1 MISPAGDM
9 PGDSSAESGPPI
21 PSAPPAKPPAGSGV
35 SGWFVS
41 FTFYF
46 LSSLRIN
53 RNSASPG
60 CRDGLVLEEKSHRPG
75 SATLS
80 GPFQGSQPYNPA
92 DDYLEVPLQPA
103 KRIGSVQMIILLS
116 LTGFEVSIRT
126 ARFHDL
132 ESALQSIV
140 RVDRPSLDV
149 LDYAYRD
156 DPLPQGSPHR
166 AGTFHQERTIASCSG
181 IDVRNAPGPL

>member
-1 MISPAGDM
+1 M
-9 PGDSSAESGPPI
+9 
-21 PSAPPAKPPAGSGV
+21 
-35 SGWFVS
+35 
-41 FTFYF
+41 
-46 LSSLRIN
+46 
-53 RNSASPG
+53 
-60 CRDGLVLEEKSHRPG
+60 VL
-75 SATLS
+75 
-80 GPFQGSQPYNPA
+80 
-92 DDYLEVPLQPA
+92 LQPVN
-103 KRIGSVQMIILLS
+103 RVGSVQMILLLS

-132 ESALQSIV
+132 ESALQSTA

-166 AGTFHQERTIASCSG
+166 AGTFHQERTIASLRR